1 MKPNEERPITYGYV
15 GGTKVKCLWDTGSQ
29 ISLIDHRKLAQILKT
44 NENKEYAKRLPEPR
58 DVELVAA
65 NGKPLIVLAMYDL
78 KIKFGKKLISG
89 PFFVIKN
96 LPSEMIIGC
105 DLMELNDVSI
115 NLKRKH
121 IIK

>member
-29 ISLIDHRKLAQILKT
+29 ISLIDHRKLAQILKI
-44 NENKEYAKRLPEPR
+44 NENKAYAKRLPEPR

-78 KIKFGKKLISG
+78 KIKFGTKLISG
-89 PFFVIKN
+89 PFF
-96 LPSEMIIGC
+96 S
-105 DLMELNDVSI
+105 
-115 NLKRKH
+115 
-121 IIK
+121 